1 MPRNPQAKRGV
12 RRGAVT
18 KVNPDGAVVEAG
30 HNTFISHEPL
40 IEGMT
45 WQEQVTKVKDVNPDA
60 VCLDLDTILASD
72 QPMQTFF
79 NQVREQCP
87 FMNPLQME
95 RQANVIMKI
104 VNRHRQQEFEAR
116 MKALDERIRIQ
127 ENIRAELQRQLDE
140 RTRQLEQLRQQQ

>member
-30 HNTFISHEPL
+30 HNTFISHEPSM
-40 IEGMT
+40 EGMT
-45 WQEQVTKVKDVNPDA
+45 WEEQVTKVKDVNPDG
-60 VCLDLDTILASD
+60 VVIDLDTILASD
-72 QPMQTFF
+72 RPMQTFF

-95 RQANVIMKI
+95 RQANIILNI
-104 VNRHRQQEFEAR
+104 VNRHREQEFER
-116 MKALDERIRIQ
+116 KQQEQELKMKEKEDRIR
-127 ENIRAELQRQLDE
+127 ELQRQLD
-140 RTRQLEQLRQQQ
+140 QQRQQ